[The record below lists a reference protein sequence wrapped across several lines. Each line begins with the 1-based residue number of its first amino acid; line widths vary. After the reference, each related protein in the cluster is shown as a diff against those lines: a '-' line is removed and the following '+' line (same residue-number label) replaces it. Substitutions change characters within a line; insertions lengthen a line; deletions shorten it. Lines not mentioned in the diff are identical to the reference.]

1 VVIPRVR
8 PREPALAAKLR
19 VARPAAATGRPPGRR
34 PTARSSGADRR
45 GRTRAHGAHHTHQ
58 RGLRTL
64 PRQFRLLAA
73 GTLVYLIG
81 VEICYPFETIY
92 LNRNLGVSMT
102 TLGSIL
108 GITLFATLPMQVI
121 GGALCD
127 KVGRRPVLIVAIL
140 GSMTLYIGLGLTGDL
155 WLVVALIAF

>member
-1 VVIPRVR
+1 M
-8 PREPALAAKLR
+8 
-19 VARPAAATGRPPGRR
+19 
-34 PTARSSGADRR
+34 
-45 GRTRAHGAHHTHQ
+45 
-58 RGLRTL
+58 
-64 PRQFRLLAA
+64 
-73 GTLVYLIG
+73 YLIG
-81 VEICYPFETIY
+81 VEICYPVETIY

-102 TLGSIL
+102 TLGLIL

-140 GSMTLYIGLGLTGDL
+140 GSMTLYIGLGLTRDL

>member
-1 VVIPRVR
+1 M
-8 PREPALAAKLR
+8 
-19 VARPAAATGRPPGRR
+19 
-34 PTARSSGADRR
+34 
-45 GRTRAHGAHHTHQ
+45 
-58 RGLRTL
+58 
-64 PRQFRLLAA
+64 
-73 GTLVYLIG
+73 YLIG
-81 VEICYPFETIY
+81 VEICYPVETIY

-127 KVGRRPVLIVAIL
+127 KVGRLIVAIL
-140 GSMTLYIGLGLTGDL
+140 GSMTLYIGLGLTRDL